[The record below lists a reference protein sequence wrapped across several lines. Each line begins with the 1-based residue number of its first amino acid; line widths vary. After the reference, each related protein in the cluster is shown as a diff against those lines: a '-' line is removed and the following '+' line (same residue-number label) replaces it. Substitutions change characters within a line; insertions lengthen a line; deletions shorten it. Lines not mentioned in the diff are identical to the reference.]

1 MNGRTTLPPLR
12 FAMFALLA
20 LQLFALLRAPAAWQP
35 VAIAVTLAP
44 GQSQPLG
51 RRELAAVQAQ
61 PVHVTV
67 RRDGDGA
74 WHVAMPEGVRPP
86 VLGRATGE
94 NRMGS
99 MAAHG
104 LRSFQVGAVVFRV
117 TAAHGQGIA
126 FVHGARRWDYDGA
139 TLRRDGVAQPPCPG
153 AAFPAR
159 ITAAWNRAVPQ
170 ALTLA
175 RALTFGGNL
184 HCGNRLGLEDIAAGT
199 AQLAR
204 TGGALRLAV
213 APDAAVA
220 VLADGADLRV
230 SNQPLADVRS
240 LALGAS
246 RYGVVLAGATLTLT
260 PQRRVA
266 LAGQPA
272 VELPPAVTWDWRQR
286 SLWRG
291 STAAWL
297 SASAAA
303 LALLL
308 PAALGAAARQP
319 GRRGNILPPLA
330 PSRLLPRPTVG
341 VGPAALLVV
350 VAGCVSLAC
359 QRAGQPPAAACSLL
373 LAAAALFL
381 WLAGARQPGLA
392 GGAAMLLLAA
402 GLLAQLELGLGAP
415 DTWWL
420 RHYHKTAALLA
431 LGSGAALAWRLWATR
446 RGALSQRQVEWL
458 LAALTVPAL
467 ALLAAQVLWGDETGV
482 FDIQPVEL
490 AKLVL
495 AGLAAHCLALRLG
508 WSADAAM
515 RPGLRARWLRLVAP
529 ALLFL
534 ALLGCALVQV
544 DDYSPLI
551 LLLLWAGAMALAYAL
566 AAGRRGGAALLAGLA
581 LAASATVP
589 ALQAADPA
597 SLPASFYGERFQVWR
612 EPARHPHTGQ
622 QLLQGGAAVAAGGWF
637 GADGMLGL
645 STLGRDAGQAMA
657 IPAVQDDFA
666 PSFFLNRHGLLA
678 GLLLWCLQAAVLA
691 GLVGAAVRHA
701 RRASVA
707 RDFRQA
713 WAGRLHAFLLCG
725 GAAFLGGHLLLSW
738 GTNLAIVPVMG
749 QPMSFLSAGGSHLL
763 FFLLPLLGIHAAT
776 THSSQE

>member
-1 MNGRTTLPPLR
+1 MNPRSLLPLLL
-12 FAMFALLA
+12 AALFA

-35 VAIAVTLAP
+35 ASITVRLAP

-51 RRELAAVQAQ
+51 RNELAAVQAQ
-61 PVHVTV
+61 AVHLTLQ
-67 RRDGDGA
+67 RDGDGA
-74 WHVAMPEGVRPP
+74 WRLAMPEGVRPP
-86 VLGRATGE
+86 VLGRATGDT
-94 NRMGS
+94 RMGS
-99 MAAHG
+99 LAAQG
-104 LRSFQVGAVVFRV
+104 LRAFQVGAARFRIAQADGKDIVF
-117 TAAHGQGIA
+117 TNGE
-126 FVHGARRWDYDGA
+126 RRWDYDGA

-153 AAFPAR
+153 TPFPSR
-159 ITAAWNRAVPQ
+159 VTAAWNRTVLP
-170 ALTLA
+170 ALTVARPLA
-175 RALTFGGNL
+175 FGGNL
-184 HCGNRLGLEDIAAGT
+184 HCGNRLGLADIAPGT
-199 AQLAR
+199 AQLTR
-204 TGGALRLAV
+204 VDGALRLSAATDAV
-213 APDAAVA
+213 AA
-220 VLADGADLRV
+220 VLADGADLRTQP
-230 SNQPLADVRS
+230 QPLAGVRV
-240 LALGAS
+240 LAIGAS
-246 RYGVVLAGATLTLT
+246 RYGVAIAGDTLTLT

-266 LAGQPA
+266 LASQTA
-272 VELPPAVTWDWRQR
+272 AELPPAVTWDWQQR

-291 STAAWL
+291 SGTAWL
-297 SASAAA
+297 FASAAA
-303 LALLL
+303 LALLF
-308 PAALGAAARQP
+308 PALLTMMAPSPHAGH
-319 GRRGNILPPLA
+319 RGNILPPQA
-330 PSRLLPRPTVG
+330 PSRLLAHATVDITQA
-341 VGPAALLVV
+341 AALLVL
-350 VAGCVSLAC
+350 VAGCVSLAV

-373 LAAAALFL
+373 LGASALFL
-381 WLAGARQPGLA
+381 WLAGTRRPGLA
-392 GGAAMLLLAA
+392 GGAALLLFGA

-431 LGSGAALAWRLWATR
+431 LGSGVAVSWRLWAAR
-446 RGALSQRQVEWL
+446 RAPLSQRHVEWL

-482 FDIQPVEL
+482 FDVQPVEL

-495 AGLAAHCLALRLG
+495 AGLTAHCLALRLG
-508 WSADAAM
+508 WSADAAAT
-515 RPGLRARWLRLVAP
+515 PGLGARWLRLIAP

-566 AAGRRGGAALLAGLA
+566 AAGRRVGAALLAGLA
-581 LAASATVP
+581 LAGSAAVP
-589 ALQAADPA
+589 ALQAAGPA
-597 SLPASFYGERFQVWR
+597 SLPASFYGDRFQVWL

-637 GADGMLGL
+637 GTDGMLGL

-666 PSFFLNRHGLLA
+666 PSFFLNRHGLLG
-678 GLLLWCLQAAVLA
+678 GLLLWGLQAAVLA
-691 GLVGAAVRHA
+691 GLVAAAVRHA
-701 RRASVA
+701 RHGAAA

-713 WAGRLHAFLLCG
+713 WSGRLRAFLLCG

-776 THSSQE
+776 AQSSQE